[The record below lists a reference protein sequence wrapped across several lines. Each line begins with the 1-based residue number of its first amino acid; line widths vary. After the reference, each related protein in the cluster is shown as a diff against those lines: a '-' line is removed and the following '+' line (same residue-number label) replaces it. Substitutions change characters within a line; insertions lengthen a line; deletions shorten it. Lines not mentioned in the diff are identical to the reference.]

1 MNRRTIFVAGT
12 FVAACSTGVA
22 HAQTESRPRTG
33 QVAASP
39 TTGTAKRPVRAGVIP
54 LSPPAQPI
62 VVNTTGLPVT
72 NTTGTP
78 IPNSTGLPPDP
89 HAAASVVQLS
99 YYPTVVLS
107 DGRVLANFG
116 TGRGYEQVLRRCPN
130 IVGTLPPG
138 AFVAPCWTVDAYGR
152 YAVVQQR

>member
-1 MNRRTIFVAGT
+1 MNCRTIFVAAT
-12 FVAACSTGVA
+12 FVAASTAGVA
-22 HAQTESRPRTG
+22 RAQTESRPRTG
-33 QVAASP
+33 QVAASAA
-39 TTGTAKRPVRAGVIP
+39 TATARMPVRTGIIP
-54 LSPPAQPI
+54 LSPSAQPV
-62 VVNTTGLPVT
+62 VVNTTGLPVA
-72 NTTGTP
+72 NTTGIT
-78 IPNSTGLPPDP
+78 ITNATGLPRDP
-89 HAAASVVQLS
+89 QTPASVVQLS